1 MLEMENSNCLKQSRL
16 GIGDCAG
23 LPEEELR
30 AAMELSKRRV
40 EARIAAEAAVAAEA
54 AADAV
59 AAEVREQGDWSE
71 VVLE

>member
-1 MLEMENSNCLKQSRL
+1 
-16 GIGDCAG
+16 
-23 LPEEELR
+23 
-30 AAMELSKRRV
+30 MELSKRRV

>member
-1 MLEMENSNCLKQSRL
+1 
-16 GIGDCAG
+16 
-23 LPEEELR
+23 
-30 AAMELSKRRV
+30 MELSKRRV
-40 EARIAAEAAVAAEA
+40 EAKIAAEAAVAAET